1 MLQWGTNYRRSY
13 STQEKQKNK
22 VECAQVLSKAVSVKT
37 HQEWKIPFLK
47 RKVNDC
53 TKPQVNKNGP

>member
-37 HQEWKIPFLK
+37 HQEGKYLF
-47 RKVNDC
+47 
-53 TKPQVNKNGP
+53 